1 MLRESQLRGY
11 IDGVPKPIMQI
22 GSRPL
27 PWHLMKYYAQFGPI
41 TGDDAGV
48 SVIRFQ

>member
-11 IDGVPKPIMQI
+11 IDGVPKPMVQI

-27 PWHLMKYYAQFGPI
+27 PWHLMKYYAQFGPS
-41 TGDDAGV
+41 DDAGV